1 MDTFV
6 INGGEPLSGTIRA
19 EGSKNAALPIL
30 AGTLLISEGQTIIK
44 NVPPLA
50 DIRVMLKLLCSLG
63 AVAEYDEQAETVTV
77 DASNLTGSIASYE
90 LVSQM
95 RGAFVALGPLLARLG
110 EATISLPGGCSLG
123 ARPVDYHIKGLKAM
137 GAEITE
143 ENGYVTAKRNSGGN
157 SVVCFDRQSHTGTEN
172 IMFAAALG
180 RGKTTIINAACDP
193 EVVDV
198 ANFLNAA
205 GAKIHGAGT
214 GQIEI
219 QAVSHLSPITHTVSS
234 DRLVTGTYLF
244 AAATTG
250 GKIEITGAS
259 PDSLTMVLEK
269 LSEMGCQVD
278 TSDSIIK
285 LRAPKRLSATGAVT
299 YPFPGFPTDL
309 QPCIMAAMTVARG
322 TSRLRETIF
331 EDRFGH
337 AMEMRRLG
345 ADINISSDECLI
357 HGVDNLKGATVMAG
371 DIRAGAGLVIAA
383 LAAGKQSVVS
393 RVYHIDRGYAK
404 LEEKLRS
411 LGANIERRASNA
423 Q

>member
-6 INGGEPLSGTIRA
+6 INGGQPISGKIRA
-19 EGSKNAALPIL
+19 DGSKNAALPIL
-30 AGTLLISEGQTIIK
+30 AGTLLMAEGQTTIK
-44 NVPPLA
+44 NVPPLQ
-50 DIRVMLKLLCSLG
+50 DIRVMLKLLASLG
-63 AVAEYDEQAETVTV
+63 AVVEYDEDDETVTV
-77 DASNLTGSIASYE
+77 DASNLTGSVASYE

-137 GAEITE
+137 GAEISE
-143 ENGYVTAKRNSGGN
+143 ENGYVTAKRTSGGA
-157 SVVCFDRQSHTGTEN
+157 SLVCFDRQSHTGTEN

-180 RGKTTIINAACDP
+180 TGNTTIINAACDP

-205 GAKIHGAGT
+205 GAKIRGAGT

-219 QAVSHLSPITHTVSS
+219 QAVSRLAPITYTVSG
-234 DRLVTGTYLF
+234 DRLVAGTYLF
-244 AAATTG
+244 AAACTG
-250 GKIEITGAS
+250 GDIEITGAA

-269 LSEMGCQVD
+269 LSAMGCQVN
-278 TSDSIIK
+278 TSDSTIK
-285 LRAPKRLSATGAVT
+285 LKAPGRLTATDAVT

-309 QPCIMAAMTVARG
+309 QPCIMAAMTVAEG
-322 TSRLRETIF
+322 SSRLRETIF

-337 AMEMRRLG
+337 AMELRRLG
-345 ADINISSDECLI
+345 ADISISSDECLI
-357 HGVDNLKGATVMAG
+357 NGVDNLRGATVMAG

-393 RVYHIDRGYAK
+393 RVYHIDRGYAR
-404 LEEKLRS
+404 LDEKLRS
-411 LGANIERRASNA
+411 LGANIERRASSA